1 MHEKAQYIIAKGV
14 WAARTDDQMFDVA
27 VEIDIAGN
35 RYWLS
40 LVLAEFDMGR
50 AWCWRSL
57 A

>member
-1 MHEKAQYIIAKGV
+1 MHEKVQYIIADDV

-40 LVLAEFDMGR
+40 LLLEELSVI
-50 AWCWRSL
+50 
-57 A
+57 